1 MRPRSASPEVTLGAV
16 EVVASSGEGASSLL
30 ATRRAYLA
38 LSLTPR
44 QRRQQ
49 SLEALL
55 KQLTVLAQQNP
66 ALMIFEDAHWTDPTS
81 LDLLGMV
88 VNLIETSP
96 VLLIVTFRPEFE
108 PPWIGRPHVTALT
121 LNRLP
126 QRNIAAMI
134 DHIAGNKLL
143 AADIRQDIIERTD
156 GIPLFVEEMT
166 KAVLE
171 AGSEGEAELT
181 AAGVPLPTVPVPASL
196 HASLMAR
203 LDRLGPAKRV
213 AQVGA
218 AIGRDFSHGLLT
230 AGIGR
235 PEPEVNSELDRI
247 VQSGLLF
254 RQGVPPHATYLFKH
268 ALVQDAAYGTLL
280 REARRSLHARIAE
293 SLENQSAEMVENQPE
308 VLARHWTEAGLVE
321 KGAAL
326 WGKAGQR
333 SLERSAFVESAEQ
346 ITKALS
352 HIDTLPSTPAS
363 RREQIKLQVALI
375 TPLMNVK
382 GPAAPETKAAAERAH
397 LLLTEAEAMGESL
410 EDPELL
416 LSVLAGFAAANF
428 LAFNGDAMGRIA
440 EQFLGLA
447 EKQGAM
453 VPRMIGHRVMGMTV
467 LHTGNLVQG
476 RAHYDQALALADQLT
491 TRLPISERVLT
502 LCFRCFA
509 LWLLGYPEA
518 ALVDLDHAHTEA
530 RKIGHANDLLYAL
543 LFSTWVHL
551 VCYRNYSTAKRA
563 ANELVK
569 LSDKTGALV
578 WRNQGMIYQGC
589 VLAVTGKASEA
600 VHMISSGLSTRRST
614 GATVTVPSFLT
625 YLAIGYA
632 ELGQF
637 DGA

>member
-1 MRPRSASPEVTLGAV
+1 
-16 EVVASSGEGASSLL
+16 
-30 ATRRAYLA
+30 
-38 LSLTPR
+38 
-44 QRRQQ
+44 
-49 SLEALL
+49 
-55 KQLTVLAQQNP
+55 
-66 ALMIFEDAHWTDPTS
+66 
-81 LDLLGMV
+81 
-88 VNLIETSP
+88 
-96 VLLIVTFRPEFE
+96 
-108 PPWIGRPHVTALT
+108 
-121 LNRLP
+121 
-126 QRNIAAMI
+126 
-134 DHIAGNKLL
+134 
-143 AADIRQDIIERTD
+143 
-156 GIPLFVEEMT
+156 
-166 KAVLE
+166 
-171 AGSEGEAELT
+171 
-181 AAGVPLPTVPVPASL
+181 
-196 HASLMAR
+196 
-203 LDRLGPAKRV
+203 
-213 AQVGA
+213 
-218 AIGRDFSHGLLT
+218 
-230 AGIGR
+230 
-235 PEPEVNSELDRI
+235 
-247 VQSGLLF
+247 
-254 RQGVPPHATYLFKH
+254 
-268 ALVQDAAYGTLL
+268 
-280 REARRSLHARIAE
+280 
-293 SLENQSAEMVENQPE
+293 
-308 VLARHWTEAGLVE
+308 
-321 KGAAL
+321 
-326 WGKAGQR
+326 
-333 SLERSAFVESAEQ
+333 
-346 ITKALS
+346 
-352 HIDTLPSTPAS
+352 
-363 RREQIKLQVALI
+363 
-375 TPLMNVK
+375 
-382 GPAAPETKAAAERAH
+382 
-397 LLLTEAEAMGESL
+397 MGESL

-551 VCYRNYSTAKRA
+551 VCYRNYSTAKKA

-637 DGA
+637 DGAWRCIDEAIATIETTKERWFEAEVHRVAGELALSSAEPERAKAERHLEKALAVARHQQAKSWELRATANMARLWRDQGKWQEARELLAPVYSWFTEGFDTLDLKGAKALLDELHA